1 MKKVP
6 KSKCFIVPQLHPL
19 FVSCWKNWNWRLNSI
34 LLQPR
39 YYCLRGSTSRNRNCF
54 LHQHRHI
61 WNQFYLPSTKILLL
75 EGVNIGNIDYIV
87 TWFCCSIEWQH
98 RNSLPRWM
106 SFLSLDSLNESPFF
120 GMVLH
125 NKFLMVKLGKEYIL
139 TLSMKSESNP
149 CPIVINSTL
158 ISTILTMEVSKLRKK
173 VQKTCFHQKLFR
185 YYLEFFRSTS
195 T

>member
-1 MKKVP
+1 MFNQIGFQFPV
-6 KSKCFIVPQLHPL
+6 FIQIG
-19 FVSCWKNWNWRLNSI
+19 SCGLEKRINSI
-34 LLQPR
+34 FLQ
-39 YYCLRGSTSRNRNCF
+39 ND
-54 LHQHRHI
+54 
-61 WNQFYLPSTKILLL
+61 
-75 EGVNIGNIDYIV
+75 IDQV
-87 TWFCCSIEWQH
+87 V

-158 ISTILTMEVSKLRKK
+158 ISTIITMEVSKLRKK

>member
-1 MKKVP
+1 MFHSSTVT
-6 KSKCFIVPQLHPL
+6 SAFR
-19 FVSCWKNWNWRLNSI
+19 F
-34 LLQPR
+34 LLEK
-39 YYCLRGSTSRNRNCF
+39 LELET
-54 LHQHRHI
+54 
-61 WNQFYLPSTKILLL
+61 QFYLTSTKILLL
-75 EGVNIGNIDYIV
+75 EGLNI
-87 TWFCCSIEWQH
+87 TELCSSSTSAYAKWKINSIFLQPRYYCLKGSTSTTSITQH

-106 SFLSLDSLNESPFF
+106 TFLSLDSLNESPFF
-120 GMVLH
+120 GTVLH
-125 NKFLMVKLGKEYIL
+125 NKFLMEKLGKRKEYIL

-158 ISTILTMEVSKLRKK
+158 ISTIITMEVSKLRKK